1 MVLHTSFHFL
11 HYFYLFVY
19 TLDADGKSI
28 DSVKSGLGYTEEII
42 PDLHSSTEELN
53 FHDLT
58 ESEIRRRRSKLQ
70 PQYAV
75 LNKNTNYFVIF
86 NYEILNSNI
95 LP

>member
-1 MVLHTSFHFL
+1 MLFL
-11 HYFYLFVY
+11 FFVCL
-19 TLDADGKSI
+19 LDADGKSI

-75 LNKNTNYFVIF
+75 LNINTN
-86 NYEILNSNI
+86 
-95 LP
+95 

>member
-1 MVLHTSFHFL
+1 MRYIVL
-11 HYFYLFVY
+11 YNCYYYLFL
-19 TLDADGKSI
+19 LDADGKSVE
-28 DSVKSGLGYTEEII
+28 SVKSGLGYTEEII

-75 LNKNTNYFVIF
+75 LF
-86 NYEILNSNI
+86 
-95 LP
+95 

>member
-1 MVLHTSFHFL
+1 MFS
-11 HYFYLFVY
+11 
-19 TLDADGKSI
+19 DADGKSI
-28 DSVKSGLGYTEEII
+28 ESVKSGLGYTEEII

-75 LNKNTNYFVIF
+75 FKVH
-86 NYEILNSNI
+86 S
-95 LP
+95 